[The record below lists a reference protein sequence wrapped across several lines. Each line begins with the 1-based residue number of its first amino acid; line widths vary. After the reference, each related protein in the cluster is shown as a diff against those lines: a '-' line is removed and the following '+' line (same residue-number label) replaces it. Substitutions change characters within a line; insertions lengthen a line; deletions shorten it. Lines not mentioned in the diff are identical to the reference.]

1 MLIKIN
7 LPTRSAKL
15 KIACHSETGNL
26 VFKPFYE
33 RFGFPARVSGTGILY
48 TPLTRYCRTC
58 YTTMAPLANTTVVC
72 NNTLSACA
80 KALDRLQERYENAQR
95 LSEILGALLGVVAL
109 LFICSPLIFNLP
121 RNRDDNFETSRAPP
135 PPPKDHNYGIEM
147 QNLEENR
154 EIPDPEQFVIG
165 GEESP
170 DASQST
176 LPDPS
181 RFREVE
187 VDGEVFHINKS
198 DATLLAE
205 TGVFRGAGDEQDL
218 ARRCVE
224 EEPRA
229 SSVAGEGEDEA
240 TPREERVGTAV

>member
-1 MLIKIN
+1 
-7 LPTRSAKL
+7 
-15 KIACHSETGNL
+15 
-26 VFKPFYE
+26 
-33 RFGFPARVSGTGILY
+33 
-48 TPLTRYCRTC
+48 
-58 YTTMAPLANTTVVC
+58 MAPLANTTVVC
-72 NNTLSACA
+72 NDTLAACA
-80 KALDRLQERYENAQR
+80 KALHRAQERYEDAVR
-95 LSEILGALLGVVAL
+95 LSEILGALLGIVAL

-135 PPPKDHNYGIEM
+135 PPPKDDNYGIEM

-154 EIPDPEQFVIG
+154 DIPDPEQFVI

-224 EEPRA
+224 EESRA
-229 SSVAGEGEDEA
+229 SPVADEGEDEA